1 MFSHEKV
8 VIELASNTGSY
19 LAIDIGGT
27 QLRGFES
34 ISGSEF
40 AGTGVTHSSSLALDL
55 AKNIAAAIPE
65 NISEIDTVV
74 LSLAAIPQSAEEQQL
89 MAAAILQRVRFSKL
103 VIASDTKAAAL
114 SGDSFA
120 DLTIAVGTG
129 ITALVKTEKENFE
142 LTGHGYLIG
151 DEASGFWIGRS
162 GLNAA
167 LRADE
172 GRGPDTSLLKSAID
186 FYQVPAIALADHLH
200 QLPSPVAQVAAFAPS
215 VVAAATAGDA
225 EALFVISQA
234 ANEIAVLIEVA
245 IERAGIKTVSLVG
258 GAIPHGQL
266 LHNQVLAA
274 SQSLEI
280 EFKPDSAEPLKGA
293 CRIAEDIELQSELI
307 VISAMELDPKIWS
320 KLYLLSAQKLLG
332 QVAVSQQKSVTEC
345 VKLFADALASGKM
358 IHTFGTGHSHLLAEE
373 IFYRAGGLAAIYPIL
388 DERLMLHKEVVK
400 GSQTERLPGLAQE
413 LLNKHSIASGD
424 VVIVIS
430 NSGGNQ
436 VTIDLLKLAQSL
448 GAKVIALTS
457 LNHAASKSARS
468 NAAEKIHQLADV
480 VLDNSGV
487 VGDALVRVAGSSM
500 SAGPTSTVIGGALL
514 QSVVVGTVAECLRRG
529 IQPEIFL
536 SSNLAGGD
544 ENNAAIF
551 EKYRSLI
558 DLYN

>member
-1 MFSHEKV
+1 M
-8 VIELASNTGSY
+8 ASEMGSYIAIDAGGTRIRGYESINGTEFTGS
-19 LAIDIGGT
+19 
-27 QLRGFES
+27 
-34 ISGSEF
+34 
-40 AGTGVTHSSSLALDL
+40 GVTHTNSLALDL
-55 AKNIAAAIPE
+55 ARNISAAIPDGC
-65 NISEIDTVV
+65 NKVDTLV
-74 LSLAAIPQSAEEQQL
+74 LSLAAIPQQAEDQKL
-89 MAAAILQRVRFSKL
+89 LAAALLQRVRFERL

-114 SGDSFA
+114 SSNSHA

-129 ITALVKTEKENFE
+129 ITALVNMPDHNFE

-172 GRGPDTSLLKSAID
+172 GRGPDTSLLKAAID
-186 FYQVPAIALADHLH
+186 FYKVPARELADHIH
-200 QLPSPVAQVAAFAPS
+200 QLSTPVAQVAAFAPS
-215 VVAAATAGDA
+215 VVKAAQAGDA
-225 EALFVISQA
+225 EALFIVSQA

-245 IERAGIKTVSLVG
+245 IERANIKTVALVG
-258 GAIPHGQL
+258 GAIPHGEL
-266 LHNQVLAA
+266 LHHQVLAA
-274 SQSLEI
+274 SQSLNVDFI
-280 EFKPDSAEPLKGA
+280 SDSAEPLQGA
-293 CRIAEDIELQSELI
+293 RKIARDSKLQSDLI
-307 VISAMELDPKIWS
+307 AISSSSIESEIWS
-320 KLYLLSAQKLLG
+320 TLYLLSAQELLSR
-332 QVAVSQQKSVTEC
+332 VAITQRESVAQC
-345 VKLFADALASGKM
+345 VKLFTDALASGKM

-400 GSQTERLPGLAQE
+400 GSQNERLPGLAQE
-413 LLNKHSIASGD
+413 LVDKHPIANGD

-436 VTIDLLKLAQSL
+436 VTIDLVKLAQSL
-448 GAKVIALTS
+448 GAKVIAVTS
-457 LNHAASKSARS
+457 INHATSKSARS
-468 NAAEKIHQLADV
+468 SAAEKIHQLADV

-487 VGDALVRVAGSSM
+487 VGDASVRVAGSPM

-514 QSVVVGTVAECLRRG
+514 QSIVVGTVAECLKRG
-529 IQPEIFL
+529 IEPEIFL

-551 EKYRSLI
+551 DKYRSLI

>member
-1 MFSHEKV
+1 V
-8 VIELASNTGSY
+8 VAKLASEMGSY
-19 LAIDIGGT
+19 IAIDAGGT
-27 QLRGFES
+27 RIRGYES
-34 ISGSEF
+34 INGTEFIGS
-40 AGTGVTHSSSLALDL
+40 GVTHTNSLALDL
-55 AKNIAAAIPE
+55 ARNISAAIPDGCNE
-65 NISEIDTVV
+65 VDTLV
-74 LSLAAIPQSAEEQQL
+74 LSLAAIPQQAEDQKL
-89 MAAAILQRVRFSKL
+89 MAAALLQRVRFERL

-114 SGDSFA
+114 STKSHA

-129 ITALVKTEKENFE
+129 ITALVNMPDHNFE

-172 GRGPDTSLLKSAID
+172 GRGPDTSLLKAAIE
-186 FYQVPAIALADHLH
+186 FYQVPANELADHIH
-200 QLPSPVAQVAAFAPS
+200 QLSTPVAQVAAFAPS
-215 VVAAATAGDA
+215 VVKAAQAGDA
-225 EALFVISQA
+225 EALFIVSQA
-234 ANEIAVLIEVA
+234 ANEIVVLIEVA
-245 IERAGIKTVSLVG
+245 IERANIKTVALVG
-258 GAIPHGQL
+258 GAIPHGEL
-266 LHNQVLAA
+266 LHHQVLAA
-274 SQSLEI
+274 SQSLNVDFI
-280 EFKPDSAEPLKGA
+280 SDSAEPLQGA
-293 CRIAEDIELQSELI
+293 CKIAQDSKLQSDLI
-307 VISAMELDPKIWS
+307 AISSSSLESEIWS
-320 KLYLLSAQKLLG
+320 KLYLLSAQELLG
-332 QVAVSQQKSVTEC
+332 RVATTQRESVAAC
-345 VKLFADALASGKM
+345 VKLFTDALASAKM

-400 GSQTERLPGLAQE
+400 GSQNERLPGLAQE
-413 LLNKHSIASGD
+413 LVDKHPIASGD

-436 VTIDLLKLAQSL
+436 VTIDLVKLAQSL
-448 GAKVIALTS
+448 GAKVIAVTS
-457 LNHAASKSARS
+457 INHATSKSARS
-468 NAAEKIHQLADV
+468 SAAEKIHQLADV

-487 VGDALVRVAGSSM
+487 VGDASVRVADSPM

-514 QSVVVGTVAECLRRG
+514 QSVVVGTVAECLKRG

-551 EKYRSLI
+551 DKYRSLI

>member
-1 MFSHEKV
+1 M
-8 VIELASNTGSY
+8 ASEMGSYIAIDAGGTRIRGYESINGTEFTGS
-19 LAIDIGGT
+19 
-27 QLRGFES
+27 
-34 ISGSEF
+34 
-40 AGTGVTHSSSLALDL
+40 GVTHTNSLALDL
-55 AKNIAAAIPE
+55 ARNISAAIPDGC
-65 NISEIDTVV
+65 NKVDTLV
-74 LSLAAIPQSAEEQQL
+74 LSLAAIPQQAEDQKL
-89 MAAAILQRVRFSKL
+89 LAAALLQRVRFERL

-114 SGDSFA
+114 SSNSHA

-129 ITALVKTEKENFE
+129 ITALVNMPDHNFE

-172 GRGPDTSLLKSAID
+172 GRGPDTSLLKAAID
-186 FYQVPAIALADHLH
+186 FYKVPARELADHIH
-200 QLPSPVAQVAAFAPS
+200 QLSTPVAQVAAFAPS
-215 VVAAATAGDA
+215 VVKAAQAGDA
-225 EALFVISQA
+225 EALFIISQA

-245 IERAGIKTVSLVG
+245 IERANIKTVALVG
-258 GAIPHGQL
+258 GAIPHGEL
-266 LHNQVLAA
+266 LHHQVLVA
-274 SQSLEI
+274 SQSLNVDFI
-280 EFKPDSAEPLKGA
+280 SDSAEPLQGA
-293 CRIAEDIELQSELI
+293 RKIAQDSKLQSDLI
-307 VISAMELDPKIWS
+307 AISSPSIESEIWS
-320 KLYLLSAQKLLG
+320 KLYLLSAQELLG
-332 QVAVSQQKSVTEC
+332 RVAITQRESVAQC
-345 VKLFADALASGKM
+345 VKLFTDALASGKM

-400 GSQTERLPGLAQE
+400 GSQNERLPGLAQE
-413 LLNKHSIASGD
+413 LVDKHPIANGD

-436 VTIDLLKLAQSL
+436 VTIDLVKLAQSL
-448 GAKVIALTS
+448 GAKVIAVTS
-457 LNHAASKSARS
+457 INHATSKSARS
-468 NAAEKIHQLADV
+468 SAAEKIHQLADV

-487 VGDALVRVAGSSM
+487 VGDASVRVAGSPM

-514 QSVVVGTVAECLRRG
+514 QSVVVGTVAECLKRG
-529 IQPEIFL
+529 IEPEIFL

-551 EKYRSLI
+551 DKYRSLI

>member
-1 MFSHEKV
+1 M
-8 VIELASNTGSY
+8 ASILGSY
-19 LAIDIGGT
+19 IAIDAGGT
-27 QLRGFES
+27 RLRGYES
-34 ISGSEF
+34 ISGTEF
-40 AGTGVTHSSSLALDL
+40 TGTGVTHTNSLALDL
-55 AKNIAAAIPE
+55 AQNISATIPE
-65 NISEIDTVV
+65 AISEIDTLV
-74 LSLAAIPQSAEEQQL
+74 LSLAAIPQSAEDQEL
-89 MAAAILQRVRFSKL
+89 MAAAILQRVRFKKL

-114 SGDSFA
+114 SGQSFA

-129 ITALVKTEKENFE
+129 ITALVKTAKDNFE

-172 GRGPDTSLLKSAID
+172 GRGPATSLLKSAID
-186 FYQVPAIALADHLH
+186 FYQVPANALADHLH

-215 VVAAATAGDA
+215 VIAAAEAGDA
-225 EALFVISQA
+225 EALFIVSQA
-234 ANEIAVLIEVA
+234 ANEIAVLIDVA
-245 IERAGIKTVSLVG
+245 MERAEIKTVALVG

-280 EFKPDSAEPLKGA
+280 EFKTDSAEPLKGA
-293 CRIAEDIELQSELI
+293 CRIAEDFELQGDLL
-307 VISAMELDPKIWS
+307 VISTSKIDTKIWS

-332 QVAVSQQKSVTEC
+332 QVAISQQNSVTEC
-345 VKLFADALASGKM
+345 VNLFADALANEKI

-400 GSQTERLPGLAQE
+400 GSQTERLPGLAKE

-424 VVIVIS
+424 VVVVIS

-436 VTIDLLKLAQSL
+436 VTIDLVKLAQGL
-448 GAKVIALTS
+448 GAKVIAVTS
-457 LNHAASKSARS
+457 LNHATSKSARS
-468 NAAEKIHQLADV
+468 SAAEKIHQLADV

-487 VGDALVRVAGSSM
+487 VGDALVQVAGSPM
-500 SAGPTSTVIGGALL
+500 SAGPTSTVIGSALL
-514 QSVVVGTVAECLRRG
+514 QSVVVGTVAECLKRG
-529 IQPEIFL
+529 IQPDIFV

>member
-1 MFSHEKV
+1 MFSPVKV
-8 VIELASNTGSY
+8 VAQLASNSGSY
-19 LAIDIGGT
+19 LAIDAGGT
-27 QLRGFES
+27 RIRGYES
-34 ISGSEF
+34 LSATEFTGS
-40 AGTGVTHSSSLALDL
+40 GVTHTNSLALDL
-55 AKNIAAAIPE
+55 ARNITAAIPDGINE
-65 NISEIDTVV
+65 VDTLV
-74 LSLAAIPQSAEEQQL
+74 LSLAAIPQKAEDQKL
-89 MAAAILQRVRFSKL
+89 LAAALLQRLRFEKL

-114 SGDSFA
+114 SSKSQA

-129 ITALVKTEKENFE
+129 ITALVNMPNHDFA
-142 LTGHGYLIG
+142 LTGHGYLVG

-172 GRGPDTSLLKSAID
+172 GRGPDTALLKAAID
-186 FYQVPAIALADHLH
+186 FYEVPAKEMADHIH
-200 QLPSPVAQVAAFAPS
+200 QLSTPVAQVAAFAPS
-215 VVAAATAGDA
+215 VVKAAASGDA
-225 EALFVISQA
+225 EALFIVSQA

-245 IERAGIKTVSLVG
+245 IERANIKTVALVG
-258 GAIPHGQL
+258 GAIPHGEL
-266 LHNQVLAA
+266 LHKQVLAA
-274 SQSLEI
+274 SQSLDV
-280 EFKPDSAEPLKGA
+280 EFITDSAEPLQGA
-293 CRIAEDIELQSELI
+293 RKIAEDTNLQSDLI
-307 VISAMELDPKIWS
+307 VISSSSIETEIWS
-320 KLYLLSAQKLLG
+320 KLYLLSAQELLG
-332 QVAVSQQKSVTEC
+332 RVAITQREVVASC
-345 VKLFADALASGKM
+345 VKLFTDALAAGKM

-400 GSQTERLPGLAQE
+400 GSQNERLPGLAQE
-413 LLNKHSIASGD
+413 LINQHPIASGD

-436 VTIDLLKLAQSL
+436 VTIDLVKLAQGL
-448 GAKVIALTS
+448 GAKVIAVTS
-457 LNHAASKSARS
+457 VNHATSSAARS
-468 NAAEKIHQLADV
+468 SASEKIHQLADV

-487 VGDALVRVAGSSM
+487 VGDALIRVAGSPM

-514 QSVVVGTVAECLRRG
+514 QSVVVGTVAECLKRG

-551 EKYRSLI
+551 DKYRSLI

>member
-1 MFSHEKV
+1 MAK
-8 VIELASNTGSY
+8 LASEMGSYIAIDAGGTRIRGYESINGTEFTGS
-19 LAIDIGGT
+19 
-27 QLRGFES
+27 
-34 ISGSEF
+34 
-40 AGTGVTHSSSLALDL
+40 GVTHTNSLALDL
-55 AKNIAAAIPE
+55 ARNISAAIPDGC
-65 NISEIDTVV
+65 NKVDTLV
-74 LSLAAIPQSAEEQQL
+74 LSLAAIPQQAEDQKL
-89 MAAAILQRVRFSKL
+89 LAAALLQRVRFERL

-114 SGDSFA
+114 SSNSHA

-129 ITALVKTEKENFE
+129 ITALVNMPDHNFE

-172 GRGPDTSLLKSAID
+172 GRGPDTSLLKTAIE
-186 FYQVPAIALADHLH
+186 FYQVPAKELADHVH
-200 QLPSPVAQVAAFAPS
+200 QLSTPVAQVAAFAPS
-215 VVAAATAGDA
+215 VVKAAQAGDA
-225 EALFVISQA
+225 EALFIVSQA

-245 IERAGIKTVSLVG
+245 IERANIKTVALVG
-258 GAIPHGQL
+258 GAIPHGEL
-266 LHNQVLAA
+266 LHHQVLAA
-274 SQSLEI
+274 SQSLNVDFI
-280 EFKPDSAEPLKGA
+280 SDSAEPLQGA
-293 CRIAEDIELQSELI
+293 RKIAQDSKLQSDLI
-307 VISAMELDPKIWS
+307 AISSSSIESEIWS
-320 KLYLLSAQKLLG
+320 KLYLLSAQELLG
-332 QVAVSQQKSVTEC
+332 RVAITQRESVAQC
-345 VKLFADALASGKM
+345 VKLFTDALASGKM

-400 GSQTERLPGLAQE
+400 GSQNERLPGLAQE
-413 LLNKHSIASGD
+413 LVDKHPIANGD

-436 VTIDLLKLAQSL
+436 VTIDLVKLAQSL
-448 GAKVIALTS
+448 GAKVIAVTS
-457 LNHAASKSARS
+457 INHATSKSARS
-468 NAAEKIHQLADV
+468 SAAEKIHQLADV

-487 VGDALVRVAGSSM
+487 VGDASVRVAGSPM

-514 QSVVVGTVAECLRRG
+514 QSVVVGTVAECLKRG
-529 IQPEIFL
+529 IEPEIFL

-551 EKYRSLI
+551 DKYRSLI

>member
-1 MFSHEKV
+1 M
-8 VIELASNTGSY
+8 ASEMGSYIAIDAGGTRIRGYESINGTDFTGS
-19 LAIDIGGT
+19 
-27 QLRGFES
+27 
-34 ISGSEF
+34 
-40 AGTGVTHSSSLALDL
+40 GVTHTNSLALDL
-55 AKNIAAAIPE
+55 ARNISAAIPDGCNE
-65 NISEIDTVV
+65 VDTLV
-74 LSLAAIPQSAEEQQL
+74 LSLAAIPQQAEDQKL
-89 MAAAILQRVRFSKL
+89 LAAALLQRVRFERL

-114 SGDSFA
+114 SGNSHA

-129 ITALVKTEKENFE
+129 ITALVNMPNHNFE

-172 GRGPDTSLLKSAID
+172 GRGPDTSLLKAAID
-186 FYQVPAIALADHLH
+186 FYKVPARELADHIH
-200 QLPSPVAQVAAFAPS
+200 QLSTPVAQVAAFAPS
-215 VVAAATAGDA
+215 VVKAAQAGDA
-225 EALFVISQA
+225 EALFIVSQA

-245 IERAGIKTVSLVG
+245 IERANIKTVALVG
-258 GAIPHGQL
+258 GAIPHGEL
-266 LHNQVLAA
+266 LHHQVLAA
-274 SQSLEI
+274 SQSLNVDFI
-280 EFKPDSAEPLKGA
+280 SDSAEPLQGA
-293 CRIAEDIELQSELI
+293 RRIAQDSKLQSDLI
-307 VISAMELDPKIWS
+307 AISSSSIESEIWS
-320 KLYLLSAQKLLG
+320 KLYLLSAQELLG
-332 QVAVSQQKSVTEC
+332 RVAITQRESVAQC
-345 VKLFADALASGKM
+345 VKLFTDALASGKM

-400 GSQTERLPGLAQE
+400 GSQNERLPGLAQE
-413 LLNKHSIASGD
+413 LVDKHPIANGD

-436 VTIDLLKLAQSL
+436 VTIDLVKLAQSL
-448 GAKVIALTS
+448 GAKVIAVTS
-457 LNHAASKSARS
+457 INHATSKSARS
-468 NAAEKIHQLADV
+468 SAAEKIHQLADV

-487 VGDALVRVAGSSM
+487 VGDASVRVAGSPM

-514 QSVVVGTVAECLRRG
+514 QSIVVGTVAECLKRG
-529 IQPEIFL
+529 IEPEIFL

-551 EKYRSLI
+551 DKYRSLI

>member
-1 MFSHEKV
+1 MGSYIAIDAGGTRIRGYESINGTEF
-8 VIELASNTGSY
+8 TGS
-19 LAIDIGGT
+19 
-27 QLRGFES
+27 
-34 ISGSEF
+34 
-40 AGTGVTHSSSLALDL
+40 GVTHTNSLALDL
-55 AKNIAAAIPE
+55 ARNISAAIPDGC
-65 NISEIDTVV
+65 NKVDTLV
-74 LSLAAIPQSAEEQQL
+74 LSLAAIPQQAEDQKL
-89 MAAAILQRVRFSKL
+89 LAAALLQRVRFERL

-114 SGDSFA
+114 SSNSHA

-129 ITALVKTEKENFE
+129 ITALVNMPDHNFE

-172 GRGPDTSLLKSAID
+172 GRGPDTSLLKAAID
-186 FYQVPAIALADHLH
+186 FYKVPARELADHIH
-200 QLPSPVAQVAAFAPS
+200 QLSTPVAQVAAFAPS
-215 VVAAATAGDA
+215 VVKAAQAGDA
-225 EALFVISQA
+225 EALFIVSQA

-245 IERAGIKTVSLVG
+245 IERANIKTVALVG
-258 GAIPHGQL
+258 GAIPHGEL
-266 LHNQVLAA
+266 LHHQVLAA
-274 SQSLEI
+274 SQSLNVDFI
-280 EFKPDSAEPLKGA
+280 SDSAEPLQGA
-293 CRIAEDIELQSELI
+293 RKIAQDSKLQSDLI
-307 VISAMELDPKIWS
+307 AISSPSIESEIWS
-320 KLYLLSAQKLLG
+320 KLYLLSAQELLG
-332 QVAVSQQKSVTEC
+332 RVAITQRESIAQC
-345 VKLFADALASGKM
+345 IKLFTEALASGKM

-400 GSQTERLPGLAQE
+400 GSQNERLPGLAQE
-413 LLNKHSIASGD
+413 LVDKHPIANGD

-436 VTIDLLKLAQSL
+436 VTIDLVKLAQSL
-448 GAKVIALTS
+448 GAKVIAVTS
-457 LNHAASKSARS
+457 INHATSKSARS
-468 NAAEKIHQLADV
+468 SAAEKIHQLADV

-487 VGDALVRVAGSSM
+487 VGDASVRVAGSPM

-514 QSVVVGTVAECLRRG
+514 QSIVVGTVAECLKRG
-529 IQPEIFL
+529 IEPEIFL

-551 EKYRSLI
+551 DKYRSLI

>member
-1 MFSHEKV
+1 M
-8 VIELASNTGSY
+8 ASILGSY
-19 LAIDIGGT
+19 IAIDAGGT
-27 QLRGFES
+27 RLRGYES
-34 ISGSEF
+34 ISGTEF
-40 AGTGVTHSSSLALDL
+40 TGTGVTHTNSLALDL
-55 AKNIAAAIPE
+55 AQNISATIPE
-65 NISEIDTVV
+65 AISEIDTLV
-74 LSLAAIPQSAEEQQL
+74 LSLAAIPQSAEDQEL
-89 MAAAILQRVRFSKL
+89 MAAAILQRVRFKKL

-114 SGDSFA
+114 SGQSFA

-129 ITALVKTEKENFE
+129 ITALVKTAKDNFE

-172 GRGPDTSLLKSAID
+172 GRGPATSLLKSAID
-186 FYQVPAIALADHLH
+186 FYQVPANALADHLH

-215 VVAAATAGDA
+215 VIAAAEAGDA
-225 EALFVISQA
+225 EALFIVSQA

-245 IERAGIKTVSLVG
+245 MERAEIKTVALVG

-280 EFKPDSAEPLKGA
+280 EFKTDSAEPLKGA
-293 CRIAEDIELQSELI
+293 CRIAEDFELQGDLL
-307 VISAMELDPKIWS
+307 VISTSKIDTKIWS

-332 QVAVSQQKSVTEC
+332 QVAISQQNSVTEC
-345 VKLFADALASGKM
+345 VNLFADALANEKI

-400 GSQTERLPGLAQE
+400 GSQTERLPGLAKE

-424 VVIVIS
+424 VVVVIS

-436 VTIDLLKLAQSL
+436 VTIDLVKLAQGL
-448 GAKVIALTS
+448 GAKVIAVTS
-457 LNHAASKSARS
+457 LNHATSKSARS
-468 NAAEKIHQLADV
+468 SAAEKIHQLADV

-487 VGDALVRVAGSSM
+487 VGDALVQVAGSPM
-500 SAGPTSTVIGGALL
+500 SAGPTSTVIGSALL
-514 QSVVVGTVAECLRRG
+514 QSVVVGTVAECLKRG
-529 IQPEIFL
+529 IQPDIFV

>member
-1 MFSHEKV
+1 MGSYIAIDAGGTRIRGYESINGTEF
-8 VIELASNTGSY
+8 TGS
-19 LAIDIGGT
+19 
-27 QLRGFES
+27 
-34 ISGSEF
+34 
-40 AGTGVTHSSSLALDL
+40 GVTHTNSLALDL
-55 AKNIAAAIPE
+55 ARNISAAIPDGCNE
-65 NISEIDTVV
+65 VDTLV
-74 LSLAAIPQSAEEQQL
+74 LSLAAIPQQAEDQKL
-89 MAAAILQRVRFSKL
+89 LAAALLQRVRFERL

-114 SGDSFA
+114 SGNSNA

-129 ITALVKTEKENFE
+129 ITALVNMPNHNFE
-142 LTGHGYLIG
+142 STGHGYLIG

-172 GRGPDTSLLKSAID
+172 GRGPDTSLLKAAID
-186 FYQVPAIALADHLH
+186 FYKVPAKELADHIH
-200 QLPSPVAQVAAFAPS
+200 QLSTPVAQVAAFAPS
-215 VVAAATAGDA
+215 VVNAAHAGDA
-225 EALFVISQA
+225 EALFIVSQA

-245 IERAGIKTVSLVG
+245 IERANIKTVALVG
-258 GAIPHGQL
+258 GAIPHGEL

-274 SQSLEI
+274 SQSLNVDFI
-280 EFKPDSAEPLKGA
+280 SDSAEPVQGA
-293 CRIAEDIELQSELI
+293 RKIAQDSKLQSDLI
-307 VISAMELDPKIWS
+307 TISSPSIESEIWS
-320 KLYLLSAQKLLG
+320 KLYLLSAQELLG
-332 QVAVSQQKSVTEC
+332 RVAITQRNSVAAC
-345 VKLFADALASGKM
+345 VKLFTEALASGKM

-400 GSQTERLPGLAQE
+400 GSQNERLPGLAQE
-413 LLNKHSIASGD
+413 LIDKHPIANGD

-436 VTIDLLKLAQSL
+436 VTIDLVKLAQSL
-448 GAKVIALTS
+448 GAKVIAVTS
-457 LNHAASKSARS
+457 INHATSKSARS
-468 NAAEKIHQLADV
+468 SAAEKIHQLADV

-487 VGDALVRVAGSSM
+487 VGDASVRVAGSPM

-514 QSVVVGTVAECLRRG
+514 QSIVVGTVAECLKRG
-529 IQPEIFL
+529 IETEIFL

-551 EKYRSLI
+551 DKYRSLI

>member
-1 MFSHEKV
+1 M
-8 VIELASNTGSY
+8 ASEMGSY
-19 LAIDIGGT
+19 IAIDAGGT
-27 QLRGFES
+27 RIRGYES
-34 ISGSEF
+34 INGTEFIGS
-40 AGTGVTHSSSLALDL
+40 GVTHTNSLALDL
-55 AKNIAAAIPE
+55 ARNISAAIPDGCNE
-65 NISEIDTVV
+65 VDTLV
-74 LSLAAIPQSAEEQQL
+74 LSLAAIPQQAEDQKL
-89 MAAAILQRVRFSKL
+89 MAAALLQRVRFERL

-114 SGDSFA
+114 STKSHA

-129 ITALVKTEKENFE
+129 ITALVNMPDHNFE

-172 GRGPDTSLLKSAID
+172 GRGPDTSLLKAAIE
-186 FYQVPAIALADHLH
+186 FYQVPANELADHIH
-200 QLPSPVAQVAAFAPS
+200 QLSTPVAQVAAFAPS
-215 VVAAATAGDA
+215 VVKAAQAGDA
-225 EALFVISQA
+225 EALFIVSQA
-234 ANEIAVLIEVA
+234 ANEIVVLIEVA
-245 IERAGIKTVSLVG
+245 IERANIKTVALVG
-258 GAIPHGQL
+258 GAIPHGEL
-266 LHNQVLAA
+266 LHHQVLAA
-274 SQSLEI
+274 SQSLNVDFI
-280 EFKPDSAEPLKGA
+280 SDSAEPLQGA
-293 CRIAEDIELQSELI
+293 CKIAQDSKLQSDLI
-307 VISAMELDPKIWS
+307 AIPSSSLESEIWS
-320 KLYLLSAQKLLG
+320 KLYLLSAQELLG
-332 QVAVSQQKSVTEC
+332 RVATTQRESVAAC
-345 VKLFADALASGKM
+345 VKLFTDALASAKM

-400 GSQTERLPGLAQE
+400 GSQNERLPGLAQE
-413 LLNKHSIASGD
+413 LVDKHPIASGD

-436 VTIDLLKLAQSL
+436 VTIDLVKLAQSL
-448 GAKVIALTS
+448 GAKVIAVTS
-457 LNHAASKSARS
+457 INHATSKSARS
-468 NAAEKIHQLADV
+468 SAAEKIHQLADV

-487 VGDALVRVAGSSM
+487 VGDASVRVADSPM

-514 QSVVVGTVAECLRRG
+514 QSVVVGTVAECLKRG

-551 EKYRSLI
+551 DKYRSLI